1 MEAETRK
8 GSTDNR
14 IRGIKSVRGIK
25 KKSKRAGGIE
35 GIKGIRTT
43 SRKRN
48 NDTGGLVCDKN
59 KGDRLQGFGDGT
71 MRDDTT

>member
-1 MEAETRK
+1 MEMEAETRK
-8 GSTDNR
+8 GPTDNR

-43 SRKRN
+43 SRKSN
-48 NDTGGLVCDKN
+48 NDTRGVG
-59 KGDRLQGFGDGT
+59 
-71 MRDDTT
+71 M